1 MDTMG
6 YNQNWELH
14 LFVQNIVQQFSK
26 TAHLKAS
33 NILHSEEDCSWG
45 VSFSNNADFQARP
58 FTFSII
64 QQPFV
69 AFVQSDALSSAKR
82 PATSMVSNAASGS
95 GLQSSTPELKLSN
108 MEFPGFFSIRML
120 TFQSR
125 SHPEVKACQKSMS
138 SPRHLAQ
145 LPHTLLECSWIQA
158 LIPRMIGDWY
168 RVNPVCGL
176 KNVLQ
181 FFGVMSLSPSAGEAP
196 GSTRRLS
203 RWSRQSWC
211 TKMPSP
217 ADLNWDHSAPHG

>member
-1 MDTMG
+1 MG

-45 VSFSNNADFQARP
+45 VSFSNNADFQART